1 MNDDRQSFSFKPM
14 TLYSFFPKNKRLKLA
29 KKDSSISK
37 KKKQNKIFENN
48 FKENQRKNIQWSS
61 KNNKYD
67 YHYNFS
73 PSANSKQSLN
83 YLASSTSNNFY
94 HNNMNL
100 NTANSNNNFITRK
113 HSMNYK
119 RDKKIISSHFN
130 FNGVNKFDSKEI
142 NEKYL
147 EQYLDNYD
155 TKLRRNKKSIKHNFT
170 NNTNMNNNNLYIKS
184 NKNNNIV
191 RSTSKNQTNNY
202 VNPTKYKNIIRL
214 NNDKLYNF
222 LPFLNF
228 SAKKNKKNSPKTLK
242 QVLLNDNY
250 NINTINGEIR
260 NYYDNVQ
267 TLYKNMAGNNNLLN
281 NFNSTQKNNFFQVS
295 LNPMI
300 SSFNNNNMTANSEA
314 SNFGNNNI
322 IFNNYGSIN
331 NNIFIENPKKNY
343 FEENQSSNNK
353 ITSEEKHKEKV
364 IRDFKFLKENT
375 LKEENN
381 TKEDLDDKEIRNK
394 QRAFSTVPYK
404 ARKNSKKEQINI
416 DCNNENILKEED
428 SNKKD
433 KLSKYEIGQELGK
446 GAYAKVKLAINKITK
461 EKFAIKI
468 YEKEKLNS
476 NSKKSCVFK
485 EIQIL
490 RKLNHKNIA
499 KLIEVISTE
508 KQILIVQELIEGIS
522 LREYYN
528 NEIRNQKGISIHKE
542 SIFKKIFYQ
551 IFSAMDYIHKKNI
564 AHRDIKLENIL
575 LKSNYEI
582 KIIDFGFGMLNPEKK
597 LQKFFCGTPNYMPP
611 EIAEKKPYV
620 GQLADMWSLGVLV
633 YKIFCAD
640 FPFKGKDEKEL
651 YKSIK
656 SGKFSY
662 AKYTPEYAKK
672 IIGSLIVLEPN
683 KRISCE
689 DVLKSDWLKE
699 K

>member
-300 SSFNNNNMTANSEA
+300 SSFNNNMTANSEA

-375 LKEENN
+375 LKEETN

-416 DCNNENILKEED
+416 DCNNENILKED

-522 LREYYN
+522 LRDYYN

-672 IIGSLIVLEPN
+672 IIGSLIVLDPN

>member
-170 NNTNMNNNNLYIKS
+170 NNTNMNNNNNLYIKS

-300 SSFNNNNMTANSEA
+300 SSFNNNMTANSEA

-375 LKEENN
+375 LKEETN

-416 DCNNENILKEED
+416 DCNNENILKED

-620 GQLADMWSLGVLV
+620 GQLADMWSLGILV

-672 IIGSLIVLEPN
+672 IIGSLIVLDPN

>member
-48 FKENQRKNIQWSS
+48 FKDNQRKNIQWSS

-170 NNTNMNNNNLYIKS
+170 NNTNMNNNNNLYIKS

-267 TLYKNMAGNNNLLN
+267 NLYKNMAGNNNLLN

-300 SSFNNNNMTANSEA
+300 SSFNNNMTANSEA

-375 LKEENN
+375 LKEETN

-416 DCNNENILKEED
+416 DCNNENILKED

-575 LKSNYEI
+575 LKQNHEI
-582 KIIDFGFGMLNPEKK
+582 
-597 LQKFFCGTPNYMPP
+597 
-611 EIAEKKPYV
+611 
-620 GQLADMWSLGVLV
+620 
-633 YKIFCAD
+633 
-640 FPFKGKDEKEL
+640 
-651 YKSIK
+651 
-656 SGKFSY
+656 
-662 AKYTPEYAKK
+662 
-672 IIGSLIVLEPN
+672 
-683 KRISCE
+683 
-689 DVLKSDWLKE
+689 
-699 K
+699 